1 MRKFVLS
8 GFGVT
13 PAMRRIS
20 CLLERTIPPDSDLRL
35 FQQFRFPIFSCT
47 KVEMQ
52 RVAREHGFA
61 DLMEMTWFC
70 YSPTRRMEPCG
81 RCNPCR
87 YTAEEG
93 LSRRILPRNAAAR
106 AVRPTSPK
114 SAKDTAPLSL
124 PISCA
129 AFHNAIAIFVLP

>member
-1 MRKFVLS
+1 LFLR

-20 CLLERTIPPDSDLRL
+20 CLLERTIPPDTDLRL

-52 RVAREHGFA
+52 RVAREQGFA

-93 LSRRILPRNAAAR
+93 LSRRIPRVTRLRVQCGRLLRRAR
-106 AVRPTSPK
+106 KILRRGACR
-114 SAKDTAPLSL
+114 
-124 PISCA
+124 ISSA